1 MVSMQRCGIDTRF
14 VLWGWACFYSTQF
27 YSFDDRPGEV
37 EHWIGHTIV
46 PWHISVGVLLLVLG
60 LARASWA
67 RTQRP
72 RRVRHVGA
80 IGPLVTAGHFLLY
93 ASMLLMPVAGLML
106 MLGKG
111 YRSEERGVGK
121 EGVSPCKSR

>member
-1 MVSMQRCGIDTRF
+1 MRISDWSSDVCSSD
-14 VLWGWACFYSTQF
+14 L
-27 YSFDDRPGEV
+27 
-37 EHWIGHTIV
+37 
-46 PWHISVGVLLLVLG
+46 ISVGVLLLVLG

-67 RTQRP
+67 LTQRP

-111 YRSEERGVGK
+111 YGLTVVGLQIGRAHVCTPVTNAHLVCRPLLAK
-121 EGVSPCKSR
+121 LKQLL

>member
-1 MVSMQRCGIDTRF
+1 MRISDWSSDVCSSD
-14 VLWGWACFYSTQF
+14 L
-27 YSFDDRPGEV
+27 
-37 EHWIGHTIV
+37 
-46 PWHISVGVLLLVLG
+46 ISVGVLLLVLG

-67 RTQRP
+67 LTQRP

-106 MLGKG
+106 LLGKG
-111 YRSEERGVGK
+111 YGLTVFGLPLVAKTGVETGWMAWLGSFHSTSEENTS
-121 EGVSPCKSR
+121 E